1 MGNNSQRV
9 RWTGASQKNLGI
21 IYDGLCAFC
30 IRTLKVLKKWDVYNA
45 LVFYDFHDEVMM
57 RERFPMVKFENAE
70 AAMPAVTEE
79 AFIWPNT
86 SSAPGSA
93 IKKSLMDYR
102 VVRATTDM
110 IRLNLCI

>member
-1 MGNNSQRV
+1 MDGRF
-9 RWTGASQKNLGI
+9 AKNLGI
-21 IYDGLCAFC
+21 IYDGQCAFC

-79 AFIWPNT
+79 AFIWPYT
-86 SSAPGSA
+86 SSAPGCA
-93 IKKSLMDYR
+93 IKKSLMEHR
-102 VVRATTDM
+102 VVRAATAM
-110 IRLNLCI
+110 IRLNLYV